1 MSDIAFIGDR
11 DTVWPFMGFGI
22 ETFFADEHESPAR
35 LVTEVSQKGFKII
48 FVTEEVYDGARDRI
62 DRFGEEATPTF
73 TVIPSV
79 KGSAGV
85 AMQNIRDSVRR
96 AMGAEFI

>member
-11 DTVWPFMGFGI
+11 DIVWPFKAFGI
-22 ETFFADEHESPAR
+22 DVFFSDEHESPAR
-35 LVTEVSQKGFKII
+35 LVSEVSHMDFKII
-48 FVTEEVYDGARDRI
+48 FITEEAHENARDTVERL
-62 DRFGEEATPTF
+62 DEEAMPTL

-79 KGSAGV
+79 KGSRGI
-85 AMQNIRDSVRR
+85 AMQKIRDSVRR